1 MINERPPKGVIGPKI
16 DGLPKPVISRTLK
29 IYKDPEKNRIPMR
42 KAIKDTLI
50 EYVLAREKVDKNN
63 KAKV

>member
-16 DGLPKPVISRTLK
+16 DGLPTPVISRTLK

-50 EYVLAREKVDKNN
+50 ELCLGPGKSG
-63 KAKV
+63 